1 MVGFGVVRSRVVG
14 FGVNRSWVVGSRGR
28 VVRSGGRVIRS
39 GGRVVGSNRGGVS
52 YRSMVNR
59 GVGVG
64 MGNASVI
71 GHSGS
76 STDKGKKAEDLKYF
90 KPITWMSTTFK
101 IF

>member
-1 MVGFGVVRSRVVG
+1 MVRSRVVG

-28 VVRSGGRVIRS
+28 VVRSGGRVVR
-39 GGRVVGSNRGGVS
+39 GNRGGGS
-52 YRSMVNR
+52 YRNMVDR